1 MPTDPKALVCPKCR
15 TTWAETEAPGVCPND
30 GASLVRAKELAAAQ
44 HDPMVGRVLENRY
57 TITAR
62 LGSGSM
68 GTVYRAKQHA
78 MGREVAIKILRGDRA
93 VDDSAK
99 ARFLREARANSLLA
113 SPNTVTV
120 FDFGQSESGEFYLAM
135 ELLEG
140 ESLGQRLS
148 RIGRLPV
155 PQAVDCARQALRSL
169 SEAHAKGIIH
179 RDLKPDNIF
188 FARMLTSAT
197 ASNPADGHEEIVKV
211 LDFGIAKMM
220 RGTESGLIAE
230 MDAVE
235 TQVGTVFGTP
245 RYMSPEQAQGKPLDP
260 RTDLYSLGVI
270 LYQMVTGRPP
280 FTDTDAVVVMA
291 RHIKSVPKRPNEAVP
306 EANVPKELEDVIMRS
321 LAKTADERQAS
332 ADVFAGE
339 LLAAL
344 EAQGALTS
352 GVRAA
357 MTNVA
362 GIRVPD
368 SLRPPPV
375 TLPPPPVTR
384 RAGLSM
390 PLLGAIGAI
399 VVAVAAS
406 GVYYGMALRKR
417 PQPPAAT
424 SESVPPP
431 PPAATTPSAVPPSP
445 SSSPSPPSAAA
456 AAATDTSVGAPNPE
470 VPKTTPSATP
480 AASTKHPK
488 RTKAAPAPAPA
499 PANNTTAPTPAP
511 ATHPPAA
518 PTPSYGVFEN

>member
-93 VDDSAK
+93 IDDSAK

-148 RIGRLPV
+148 RIGRIPV

-197 ASNPADGHEEIVKV
+197 ASNPTDGHEEIVKV

-220 RGTESGLIAE
+220 RGTESGMIAE

-306 EANVPKELEDVIMRS
+306 EAAVPKELEDVIMRS
-321 LAKTADERQAS
+321 LAKTPEERQGS
-332 ADVFAGE
+332 ADIFAGE

-344 EAQGALTS
+344 EAQSSITS
-352 GVRAA
+352 GVRASI
-357 MTNVA
+357 TNVA

-384 RAGLSM
+384 RSGLSL
-390 PLLGAIGAI
+390 PVLGALGAL

-406 GVYYGMALRKR
+406 GVYYGMSHRKKT
-417 PQPPAAT
+417 QQAT

-431 PPAATTPSAVPPSP
+431 PPATTPSAVPPPPPPVP
-445 SSSPSPPSAAA
+445 SEPATAAA
-456 AAATDTSVGAPNPE
+456 PTAPPVESAKPAT
-470 VPKTTPSATP
+470 SATP
-480 AASTKHPK
+480 STSSKHPPK
-488 RTKAAPAPAPA
+488 RPKAAPAAPA
-499 PANNTTAPTPAP
+499 PANNTTAPATAP

-518 PTPSYGVFEN
+518 PTPSYGVFE

>member
-1 MPTDPKALVCPKCR
+1 
-15 TTWAETEAPGVCPND
+15 
-30 GASLVRAKELAAAQ
+30 
-44 HDPMVGRVLENRY
+44 MVGRTLEGRY

-62 LGSGSM
+62 MGSGSM

-148 RIGRLPV
+148 RLGRIPV
-155 PQAVDCARQALRSL
+155 PLAVDCARQTLRSL

-179 RDLKPDNIF
+179 RDLKPDNLF

-197 ASNPADGHEEIVKV
+197 ASSPAGDGHEEIVKV
-211 LDFGIAKMM
+211 LDFGIAKMV
-220 RGTESGLIAE
+220 RGGSVDSSL
-230 MDAVE
+230 DVVE
-235 TQVGTVFGTP
+235 TQAGTVFGTP
-245 RYMSPEQAQGKPLDP
+245 RYMSPEQAQGKPLDA

-270 LYQMVTGRPP
+270 LYQMLTGRPP

-306 EANVPKELEDVIMRS
+306 DANIPKELEDVVMRS
-321 LAKTADERQAS
+321 LSKLPEDRQAS
-332 ADVFAGE
+332 ADIFAGE

-352 GVRAA
+352 GVRASI
-357 MTNVA
+357 TNAA

-368 SLRPPPV
+368 SLRPPPIS
-375 TLPPPPVTR
+375 LPPPPVSRSSGPSPGVLATISVMVILC
-384 RAGLSM
+384 A
-390 PLLGAIGAI
+390 
-399 VVAVAAS
+399 AVA
-406 GVYYGMALRKR
+406 VYYGMARRK
-417 PQPPAAT
+417 PAPPAPEPAVT
-424 SESVPPP
+424 ASASASPTESAPPP
-431 PPAATTPSAVPPSP
+431 PPPPEP
-445 SSSPSPPSAAA
+445 LPPPTALVETKPSAAPSA
-456 AAATDTSVGAPNPE
+456 STPPPPKHKPRVKQPPASAPATN
-470 VPKTTPSATP
+470 TPSP
-480 AASTKHPK
+480 APHP
-488 RTKAAPAPAPA
+488 APSPAPAS
-499 PANNTTAPTPAP
+499 
-511 ATHPPAA
+511 
-518 PTPSYGVFEN
+518 SYGVFE